1 MGQKDKLT
9 SGKLQEDSNIC
20 LSRLSNYNSNDK
32 HGGSIYNYIKKKVP
46 SSMLNCKL
54 NINSA
59 KHNED
64 SFLNLY
70 NDIHTND
77 KHKIFNFP
85 TTKFDHLFIDMAN
98 DNDCGDNYDRNGS
111 INQNIASRGNNDLS
125 VNKSKC
131 LETDDSALAY
141 LKTLNNGDFEDENE
155 CNKLCSY
162 EKINEQN
169 SESDWNLYL
178 NNGSNIVTSSDIIS
192 SVESNVD
199 TLTNSLG
206 INIDLLNCDIEENNI
221 TEAYANLKDAAKGN
235 NLTMTCDLESWGINN
250 FDNGIENENNN
261 DNDSS
266 KILYNLA
273 GSKLTGTSIMLSD
286 KNEKYIYKIIP
297 FFKNG
302 ESKFYMNS
310 IRSYNKMYG
319 TFQNENTQFVND
331 QTYSFYVN
339 MLEKMNIK
347 MGENLFEDIQN
358 ANKNYEQN
366 INTINFYDE
375 SKKIKI
381 KNDSSVILKYISDS
395 IEKENSFLHKLSNV
409 YDSDEKKDNNILA
422 FLIKEKLIPKCYDI
436 VPVYQCRENKMDDKQ
451 TNEYFCNSHEMEQS
465 DSRILSNTSEKWKI
479 FMDNEIMKNENKI
492 VDSGEM
498 GRMHL
503 ALKLK
508 RICNKIKY
516 DDQHLLDLKLGYN
529 SIKDND
535 IYFNKELLRES
546 ESIDWD
552 SRENYIKKWSK
563 MKKDIRKIYKNN
575 IDQYI
580 IQITAKDLNLPEQF
594 YKYNSNEIYFL
605 LKSWKQEMSS
615 LKTTQRTLGFRI
627 CAFIYYIK
635 YANLLTTE
643 EIDDLYNKVL
653 KSYSNSSNNTQ
664 NGKLKKY
671 NEKKIEINECYDK
684 LNHVLKISREYGMR
698 LHDELVLYFLEIF
711 LKNVANI
718 ILPKLVKLKIWLE
731 NQSLYTFCSTSI
743 LIIYDKNN
751 PSSCDMRWI
760 DFTYSF
766 ENFNYFKNDN
776 PINKKFNSD
785 IIFGINNLIKICKN
799 IIVNKNIPIPISSND
814 QKEKNVSIGVHVN
827 ES

>member
-9 SGKLQEDSNIC
+9 SGKLQKDCNIC
-20 LSRLSNYNSNDK
+20 LSRLSNYNSSDK
-32 HGGSIYNYIKKKVP
+32 HGGSIYNYIKKNVP

-54 NINSA
+54 NINCT

-85 TTKFDHLFIDMAN
+85 TTKFDQLFIDMP
-98 DNDCGDNYDRNGS
+98 NGS
-111 INQNIASRGNNDLS
+111 GEVSNVKI
-125 VNKSKC
+125 
-131 LETDDSALAY
+131 
-141 LKTLNNGDFEDENE
+141 NNGKFDDENE
-155 CNKLCSY
+155 GNKLCSC
-162 EKINEQN
+162 EKKNEQN
-169 SESDWNLYL
+169 SDSDWNLYL
-178 NNGSNIVTSSDIIS
+178 NDGSNIVTSSDTIS
-192 SVESNVD
+192 SVESSVD

-206 INIDLLNCDIEENNI
+206 INIDLLNCDNEENVG
-221 TEAYANLKDAAKGN
+221 KGS
-235 NLTMTCDLESWGINN
+235 LTMTCDPESWCVNN
-250 FDNGIENENNN
+250 FDNSFE
-261 DNDSS
+261 NDSS

-273 GSKLTGTSIMLSD
+273 GFKLTGTSIMLSD

-302 ESKFYMNS
+302 ESKFYINA
-310 IRSYNKMYG
+310 IRSYNNVYG
-319 TFQNENTQFVND
+319 TFQNGKTQFIND
-331 QTYSFYVN
+331 QNYSFYVN
-339 MLEKMNIK
+339 MC
-347 MGENLFEDIQN
+347 ENLFEGIKNGDT
-358 ANKNYEQN
+358 NYEKN
-366 INTINFYDE
+366 IDTVNLYGS
-375 SKKIKI
+375 SKKLKI
-381 KNDSSVILKYISDS
+381 KNDSSVSPKYINDNV
-395 IEKENSFLHKLSNV
+395 EKENSFLHKLSNAN
-409 YDSDEKKDNNILA
+409 DNGERKDNNMLA

-436 VPVYQCRENKMDDKQ
+436 VPVYQCKENKIDDPQMGGKE
-451 TNEYFCNSHEMEQS
+451 TNEYFCNSDKIEQS
-465 DSRILSNTSEKWKI
+465 DSPILSNASEKWKI
-479 FMDNEIMKNENKI
+479 FMDNEMIKNENKI
-492 VDSGEM
+492 VSSSEM

-508 RICNKIKY
+508 RICSKIKY
-516 DDQHLLDLKLGYN
+516 NNQHLLDLKLGYN

-535 IYFNKELLRES
+535 IFFNKELLRES

-552 SRENYIKKWSK
+552 SRESYIKKWSK
-563 MKKDIRKIYKNN
+563 MKKDIRKKYKNN

-615 LKTTQRTLGFRI
+615 LKTTQRSLGFRI

-643 EIDDLYNKVL
+643 EIDNLYNKVL
-653 KSYSNSSNNTQ
+653 TSYNNSSNNTSQ
-664 NGKLKKY
+664 NGKVKKD

-684 LNHVLKISREYGMR
+684 LNNVLKISREYGMR

-711 LKNVANI
+711 LKNIANI

-731 NQSLYTFCSTSI
+731 NQTLYTFCSTSI

-776 PINKKFNSD
+776 SINKKFNLD

-799 IIVNKNIPIPISSND
+799 IIVNKNIPISISSND
-814 QKEKNVSIGVHVN
+814 QKEKKNVSIAVHAN

>member
-20 LSRLSNYNSNDK
+20 LSRLSNYNGNDK
-32 HGGSIYNYIKKKVP
+32 HGGSIYNYIKKNVP

-85 TTKFDHLFIDMAN
+85 TTKLNQLFIDMPN
-98 DNDCGDNYDRNGS
+98 DSDCGDNYDRNGS
-111 INQNIASRGNNDLS
+111 INQNVASRGNNDLS
-125 VNKSKC
+125 VNKSKY
-131 LETDDSALAY
+131 LETDSALAY
-141 LKTLNNGDFEDENE
+141 LKTLNNGEFENE
-155 CNKLCSY
+155 NEYNKLCSY
-162 EKINEQN
+162 EKKNEQN

-178 NNGSNIVTSSDIIS
+178 NDGSNIVTSSDIIS

-206 INIDLLNCDIEENNI
+206 INIDLINYDNEENNI
-221 TEAYANLKDAAKGN
+221 TEAYANSKSAAKGS
-235 NLTMTCDLESWGINN
+235 LTMTCDSESWCVNN
-250 FDNGIENENNN
+250 FENGIENENNN

-302 ESKFYMNS
+302 ESKFYMNA
-310 IRSYNKMYG
+310 IRSYNQIYG
-319 TFQNENTQFVND
+319 TFQNEKTQFVND
-331 QTYSFYVN
+331 QNYSFYVN
-339 MLEKMNIK
+339 M
-347 MGENLFEDIQN
+347 
-358 ANKNYEQN
+358 
-366 INTINFYDE
+366 
-375 SKKIKI
+375 
-381 KNDSSVILKYISDS
+381 
-395 IEKENSFLHKLSNV
+395 
-409 YDSDEKKDNNILA
+409 LA

-436 VPVYQCRENKMDDKQ
+436 VPVYQCRENKIDDKQ

-465 DSRILSNTSEKWKI
+465 DSPILSNVSEKWKI

-508 RICNKIKY
+508 RICSKIKY

-535 IYFNKELLRES
+535 IFFNKELLRES

-605 LKSWKQEMSS
+605 LKSWKQEISS

-653 KSYSNSSNNTQ
+653 KSYNNSSNNTQ

-711 LKNVANI
+711 LKNIANI

-814 QKEKNVSIGVHVN
+814 QKEKNVSIGVHAN

>member
-20 LSRLSNYNSNDK
+20 LSRLSNYNNNDK
-32 HGGSIYNYIKKKVP
+32 HGGSIYNYIKKNVP

-85 TTKFDHLFIDMAN
+85 TTKLNHLFIDMPN
-98 DNDCGDNYDRNGS
+98 DSDCGDNDDRNGS
-111 INQNIASRGNNDLS
+111 INQNVTSRDNNDLS
-125 VNKSKC
+125 VNKSKY
-131 LETDDSALAY
+131 LETDSALAY
-141 LKTLNNGDFEDENE
+141 LKTLNDGEMISGEFEDENE

-162 EKINEQN
+162 EKKNEPN

-178 NNGSNIVTSSDIIS
+178 NDGSNIVTSSDIIS

-206 INIDLLNCDIEENNI
+206 INIDLLNYDNEESNI
-221 TEAYANLKDAAKGN
+221 TEAYANSKSATKGS
-235 NLTMTCDLESWGINN
+235 LTMTCDSESWCINN
-250 FDNGIENENNN
+250 FENGIENENNN

-302 ESKFYMNS
+302 ESKFYMNA
-310 IRSYNKMYG
+310 IRSYNQIYG
-319 TFQNENTQFVND
+319 TFQNEKTQFVND
-331 QTYSFYVN
+331 QNYSFYVN
-339 MLEKMNIK
+339 M
-347 MGENLFEDIQN
+347 
-358 ANKNYEQN
+358 
-366 INTINFYDE
+366 
-375 SKKIKI
+375 
-381 KNDSSVILKYISDS
+381 
-395 IEKENSFLHKLSNV
+395 
-409 YDSDEKKDNNILA
+409 LA

-451 TNEYFCNSHEMEQS
+451 TNDYFCNSHEMEQS
-465 DSRILSNTSEKWKI
+465 DPPILSNTSEKWKI
-479 FMDNEIMKNENKI
+479 FMDNEVMKNENKI
-492 VDSGEM
+492 VNSSEM

-508 RICNKIKY
+508 RICSKIKY

-535 IYFNKELLRES
+535 IFFNKELLRES

-653 KSYSNSSNNTQ
+653 KSYNNSSNITQ

-711 LKNVANI
+711 LKNIANI

-766 ENFNYFKNDN
+766 ENFNYYKNDN
-776 PINKKFNSD
+776 PINQKFNSD

-814 QKEKNVSIGVHVN
+814 QKEKNVSIGVHAN

>member
-1 MGQKDKLT
+1 MGKKDKLT
-9 SGKLQEDSNIC
+9 SGKLQEDRNIC
-20 LSRLSNYNSNDK
+20 LSSLANYNSNDM
-32 HGGSIYNYIKKKVP
+32 HGRRIYNYIKENLP

-54 NINSA
+54 NINGTA
-59 KHNED
+59 NNENT
-64 SFLNLY
+64 FLNLY

-85 TTKFDHLFIDMAN
+85 TTKFDHLFIDMPN
-98 DNDCGDNYDRNGS
+98 DSDCGDNYDRNGS
-111 INQNIASRGNNDLS
+111 ISHNVASRGN
-125 VNKSKC
+125 KSKYP
-131 LETDDSALAY
+131 ENDNALAY
-141 LKTLNNGDFEDENE
+141 LKVLNNGELDDENE
-155 CNKLCSY
+155 CDKLSSY
-162 EKINEQN
+162 EKKTEQN
-169 SESDWNLYL
+169 SESDWNPYL
-178 NNGSNIVTSSDIIS
+178 NDGSNIVTSSDIAS
-192 SVESNVD
+192 SAESNVD

-206 INIDLLNCDIEENNI
+206 INIDLLNCDNEENNI
-221 TEAYANLKDAAKGN
+221 TEAYATSKNAIKGS
-235 NLTMTCDLESWGINN
+235 LTMTCDSESWCANN
-250 FDNGIENENNN
+250 FENGVENENN
-261 DNDSS
+261 NDSS
-266 KILYNLA
+266 KILYNLT
-273 GSKLTGTSIMLSD
+273 GVKLTGTSIMLCD

-302 ESKFYMNS
+302 ESKFYMNA
-310 IRSYNKMYG
+310 IRSYNQMYG
-319 TFQNENTQFVND
+319 TFQNKNTQFAND
-331 QTYSFYVN
+331 EYYSFYVN
-339 MLEKMNIK
+339 MLEKMNSR
-347 MGENLFEDIQN
+347 MGENLFEGIQN
-358 ANKNYEQN
+358 ANKNYEKN
-366 INTINFYDE
+366 INTVKFYGA

-381 KNDSSVILKYISDS
+381 KNDSSASTKYVNDNT
-395 IEKENSFLHKLSNV
+395 EKENSFLHKLSNA
-409 YDSDEKKDNNILA
+409 YDSEERKDNNMLA
-422 FLIKEKLIPKCYDI
+422 FLVKEKLIPKCYDI
-436 VPVYQCRENKMDDKQ
+436 VPVYQCRENKIDNPPMGNKQ
-451 TNEYFCNSHEMEQS
+451 TNEYFCNSHEKNQL
-465 DSRILSNTSEKWKI
+465 DSPILSNPSEKWKI
-479 FMDNEIMKNENKI
+479 FMGNKNMKNDNKI
-492 VDSGEM
+492 VDSNELD
-498 GRMHL
+498 RMQL

-508 RICNKIKY
+508 RICSKIKY
-516 DDQHLLDLKLGYN
+516 DDQHLIDLKLGYN

-535 IYFNKELLRES
+535 IFFNKELIRES

-552 SRENYIKKWSK
+552 SRENYIKRWSK

-580 IQITAKDLNLPEQF
+580 IQVTAKDLNLPEQF

-653 KSYSNSSNNTQ
+653 KSYNNSSNTTQ

-684 LNHVLKISREYGMR
+684 LNHVLKISREYGMK

-711 LKNVANI
+711 LKNIVNI
-718 ILPKLVKLKIWLE
+718 ILPKLIKLKIWLE

-766 ENFNYFKNDN
+766 ENFNSFKNDN
-776 PINKKFNSD
+776 PINKKFNLD

-814 QKEKNVSIGVHVN
+814 QKEKNVSIGVHPN